1 MWYEDGQKQREESYK
16 NDERHGKWIYWFDN
30 GRLEKEEKYSNGV
43 QTDGKHYDYF
53 WNFYYESFYI
63 SKDTDTCL
71 KIRDFFSK
79 LLILHLPKTKSELDI
94 FAEIYIILDKN
105 LIVEK

>member
-1 MWYEDGQKQREESYK
+1 MVESLTTVGRIATVPSIRGKKNGKLLVWYENGQKQREESYK

-53 WNFYYESFYI
+53 DN
-63 SKDTDTCL
+63 
-71 KIRDFFSK
+71 
-79 LLILHLPKTKSELDI
+79 
-94 FAEIYIILDKN
+94 
-105 LIVEK
+105 